1 MFNFHNGRYDPVQ
14 EEIENHQPFFQHQG
28 TQVFTAFVL
37 RLIIWV
43 VARLLGIKMPFR
55 FHFPV

>member
-14 EEIENHQPFFQHQG
+14 EEMEGRQQFFQHQG

-37 RLIIWV
+37 RLIIWF
-43 VARLLGIKMPFR
+43 VARLLGINMPFR